1 MTDDNKSLFL
11 RKYKGRIEKTTSW
24 RPVHQWYDIYVEE
37 GELKFLEKL
46 EEQEAF
52 NDFCKK
58 FHKILLR
65 AFDPYSQ
72 TMWVHYGQYKDKFNS
87 DVEAF
92 GEDFIRMLNTFYESE
107 AYVSTL
113 E

>member
-1 MTDDNKSLFL
+1 MADANETLFL
-11 RKYKGRIEKTTSW
+11 RKYKERIEKTTSW
-24 RPVHQWYDIYVEE
+24 RPVHQWYDIYVKE

-46 EEQEAF
+46 EEQEGF

-58 FHKILLR
+58 FQKILLD

-92 GEDFIRMLNTFYESE
+92 AEDFLRMLNTFYESKE
-107 AYVSTL
+107 YTSTL